1 MSDGLIGSLI
11 NPSMLNRG
19 SDVMRRGDVA
29 VVPPRALEGQL
40 VDSQRQAA
48 ELPVSMNRFGPRSEQ
63 AMSQYQ
69 AFSGAGPKSV
79 GAGFSAIV

>member
-11 NPSMLNRG
+11 NPGMLNRG
-19 SDVMRRGDVA
+19 SEIARRGDVA

-40 VDSQRQAA
+40 MDSQRQGT
-48 ELPVSMNRFGPRSEQ
+48 ELPVTMNRFGPRSEQ

-69 AFSGAGPKSV
+69 TFSGAGPQPA
-79 GAGFSAIV
+79 GAGFSTVV